1 MNGSAWDKIP
11 ILSDKIGILSHV
23 TKRILVASKTQAKP
37 VLGIVGVGLIG
48 GSIGLAA
55 RRSGCFGR
63 MIGIGRDQANLRKAI
78 GLGCIGEV
86 ADNLESLARQA
97 DIIVFCTPV
106 DQIAEQILSIAGKC
120 KPGTLITDAGST
132 KTQIVAQVEE
142 RLLDDVEFIGS
153 HPLAGSE
160 KRGAEHARA
169 DLFDNRLTVVTP
181 TPSTRPNA
189 EKRAGDFWRSL
200 GCRVTS
206 MPPDEHDQ
214 ALALTS
220 HLPHLVASALAGL
233 LPKDLYE
240 FTANG
245 FRDTT
250 RIAAGDPALW
260 TPIFLHNHVEL
271 ADATLRL
278 ERRLIEFTQ
287 ALLAADKTT
296 LTHLLAEGKK
306 VRDDLGS

>member
-1 MNGSAWDKIP
+1 
-11 ILSDKIGILSHV
+11 
-23 TKRILVASKTQAKP
+23 

-55 RRSGCFGR
+55 RRSGKFSRQLGT
-63 MIGIGRDQANLRKAI
+63 GRDRANLENAVR
-78 GLGCIGEV
+78 LGCIDEIA
-86 ADNLESLARQA
+86 ADLPALAEQA
-97 DIIVFCTPV
+97 DILVFCTPV
-106 DQIAEQILSIAGKC
+106 NRIAEQVLSITRKC

-132 KTQIVAQVEE
+132 KAQIISQVEDE
-142 RLLDDVEFIGS
+142 LPADIEFIGS

-169 DLFDNRLTVVTP
+169 DLFDNRLTIVTP
-181 TPSTRPNA
+181 TPRTPSTA
-189 EKRAGDFWRSL
+189 ETRASDFWRSL
-200 GCRVTS
+200 GSRVVS
-206 MPPDEHDQ
+206 MSPADHDQ

-220 HLPHLVASALAGL
+220 HLPHLVAAALAGV
-233 LPKDLYE
+233 LPKEMRE

-250 RIAAGDPALW
+250 RIAAGDPDLW

-278 ERRLIEFTQ
+278 QRRLIEFSE
-287 ALLAADKTT
+287 ALLAADEAT
-296 LTHLLAEGKK
+296 LTRLLAEGKK